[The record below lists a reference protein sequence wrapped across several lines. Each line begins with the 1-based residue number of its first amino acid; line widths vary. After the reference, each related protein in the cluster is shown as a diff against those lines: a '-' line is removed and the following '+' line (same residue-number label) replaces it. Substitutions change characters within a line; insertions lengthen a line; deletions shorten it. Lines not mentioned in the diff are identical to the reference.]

1 MNADSISLEPTE
13 PNPRFPAQALKP
25 NSRFPRPATLHTA
38 SGAHP
43 LSLRIANRFT
53 TRLRGLMLAPPLAL
67 DEALLLTRCSSIH
80 SAFMRQAIDV
90 LYLDRGDRVMRC
102 VQNLKPWRGSMGWGA
117 SHVLELAAGSII
129 RCGIAVGDRL
139 KR

>member
-1 MNADSISLEPTE
+1 MWPTQAT
-13 PNPRFPAQALKP
+13 PRFPH
-25 NSRFPRPATLHTA
+25 NATLHTA

-43 LSLRIANRFT
+43 LFLHIANRFT
-53 TRLRGLMLAPPLAL
+53 TRLRGLMLAPPLAQ

-90 LYLDRGDRVMRC
+90 LYLDRSDRVMRC
-102 VQNLKPWRGSMGWGA
+102 VQNLKPWRASMGWGA
-117 SHVLELAAGSII
+117 SQVLELAAGSIV